1 MCYDG
6 WNVATA
12 EMNKTTPQN
21 SQQKLHGQKSW
32 NRRQLSGVDREEVDK
47 RSVFGQPRHQL
58 RATVV
63 NFFYGPKQTFSRG
76 SNQIGPPQIL

>member
-1 MCYDG
+1 MLRC
-6 WNVATA
+6 TA

-47 RSVFGQPRHQL
+47 RSVFGQPRHQV

-63 NFFYGPKQTFSRG
+63 NFSMDQNRPFLGG
-76 SNQIGPPQIL
+76 STQIGPPQIP